1 MMKKKRKKWWI
12 GLIIVVVILGGVFTG
27 FYVLQQN
34 ALKAAEIASVKTV
47 TAQTGSIT
55 KTVNASGNLEAED
68 TFSKKAIIGLKIN
81 DVLVEKGDVV
91 KTGQKLAS
99 LDTAKLEQMVS
110 DTDNALQQLD
120 MELKA
125 LSGKETEDYV
135 YAPVKGRV
143 KNIYAKEGDNVSD
156 TLLGNGSLM
165 LLSTDGYMKVTF
177 EPKGEIPEDL
187 NVTVRVGDED
197 YDGTVTSVSKD
208 TCVALITDDGPALGD
223 TATVTT
229 EDGSVELGQG
239 KLEINS
245 PLEISGTGGTVDK
258 IYVDENDK
266 ISRNKKLIR
275 ISENPLSSDYAEKL
289 GERQQKMEEY
299 VKLLAL
305 EKDPY
310 IVADKDGIIED
321 VKISDGAYVS
331 ADVAAATD
339 DYEAEAFAMNSS
351 TLKLNVDVDELDMP
365 YVKVG
370 QEAQVSFD
378 ALQDKEYPASV
389 ESISML
395 GNEQDG
401 STKYTATLKF
411 DQIDGLYEGMSASAT
426 ITVEQ
431 KNDIVMIPAEALQE
445 DEDTNYV
452 YLDSG
457 VPGQLGEKKN
467 VKTGLSDGEYV
478 EITEGL
484 QAGDK
489 IMYKT
494 KVADVLSGFAAMRES
509 NSNAI
514 SGSGPASSESK

>member
-1 MMKKKRKKWWI
+1 MKKKRKKWWI
-12 GLIIVVVILGGVFTG
+12 GLIIVIVILGGILGG
-27 FYVLQQN
+27 FYILQQN

-47 TAQTGSIT
+47 TAETGSIT

-91 KTGQKLAS
+91 KKGEKLAT
-99 LDTAKLEQMVS
+99 LDPEKLGQIAS

-120 MELKA
+120 TELKT
-125 LSGKETEDYV
+125 LSGKETADYV

-143 KNIYAKEGDNVSD
+143 KGIYAKEGDNVSD

-177 EPKGEIPEDL
+177 KPEGEIPEDL
-187 NVTVRVGDED
+187 KVTVCVGDED

-208 TCVALITDDGPALGD
+208 SCVVLITDDGPAVGD
-223 TATVTT
+223 IATVTT
-229 EDGSVELGQG
+229 EDGSVDLGQG
-239 KLEINS
+239 KLEVNS
-245 PLEISGTGGTVDK
+245 PLEISGTGGTVDR

-266 ISRNKKLIR
+266 VSRNKKLIR
-275 ISENPLSSDYAEKL
+275 IDENPLSSDYAEKL
-289 GERQQKMEEY
+289 AERQQKLEEY

-305 EKDPY
+305 EKDPF
-310 IVADKDGIIED
+310 IVADQDGIVED
-321 VKISDGAYVS
+321 IKISDDSYVS

-378 ALQDKEYPASV
+378 ALENKEYPANV

-395 GNEQDG
+395 GDEQDG
-401 STKYTATLKF
+401 STKYSAILKF
-411 DQIDGLYEGMSASAT
+411 DQIGGLYEGMSASAT
-426 ITVEQ
+426 ITVE
-431 KNDIVMIPAEALQE
+431 KKENIVMIPTEALQE

-457 VPGQLGEKKN
+457 VPGQLGEKRN
-467 VKTGLSDGEYV
+467 VKTGLSDGENV

-484 QAGDK
+484 KAGDK
-489 IMYKT
+489 ISYKT
-494 KVADVLSGFAAMRES
+494 KVADVLSGLAAMRES
-509 NSNAI
+509 NMKAMNGNDTA
-514 SGSGPASSESK
+514 ASESK